1 LKAAG
6 EAGLS
11 QSTMNIGA
19 KILRVKSCPSTND
32 LAKELALSGES
43 EGTVVIAE
51 EQTKGKGTKGRSWY
65 SARKKGLYLS
75 IILNPPFADISL
87 LPLVAGLAVSEAIL
101 SYLGIKAWLKWPND
115 VVWEGKKLGG
125 ILCES
130 GFLGNRVNYAILGI
144 GLNISHEQEDF
155 PKGIRSQAISMK
167 LIKNEKIE
175 EDIFLDRLWLFLNHW
190 YGCFLK
196 EEKQEIL
203 RAYQEKS
210 VLFLGEK
217 IALLTEREVLSGI
230 YRGLDLQGGLILERD
245 GLRES
250 FFSAEIKTIRR
261 AKKEE

>member
-1 LKAAG
+1 MKAAG
-6 EAGLS
+6 EAILS
-11 QSTMNIGA
+11 LSTMNIGA
-19 KILRVKSCPSTND
+19 KILRVKSCSSTND
-32 LAKELALSGES
+32 LAKERALSGES

-75 IILNPPFADISL
+75 VVLTPPFPDISL
-87 LPLVAGLAVSEAIL
+87 LPLVAGLAVCEAIL
-101 SYLGIKAWLKWPND
+101 SCLGVRVGLKWPND
-115 VVWEGKKLGG
+115 VVWKGKKLGG

-130 GFLGNRVNYAILGI
+130 GFLGNRVNYAILGV
-144 GLNISHEQEDF
+144 GLNVTHEKGDF
-155 PKGIRSQAISMK
+155 PKGMRRQAISLK
-167 LIKNEKIE
+167 LIKKEKIE
-175 EDIFLDRLWLFLNHW
+175 EEAFLDCLWQFLNHW

-196 EEKQEIL
+196 GEKQRIL

-210 VLFLGEK
+210 VLLLGEK
-217 IALLTEREVLSGI
+217 IDLTMGREVLSGI

>member
-11 QSTMNIGA
+11 LSTMNIGA

-51 EQTKGKGTKGRSWY
+51 EQTRGKGTKGRGWY

-75 IILNPPFADISL
+75 VVLTPPFPDISL

-101 SYLGIKAWLKWPND
+101 SFLKIRVGLKWPND
-115 VVWEGKKLGG
+115 VVWQGKKLGG

-130 GFLGNRVNYAILGI
+130 GFLGNRVNYAILGL
-144 GLNISHEQEDF
+144 GLNVAHEKGDF
-155 PKGIRSQAISMK
+155 PKGIRPQAVSLK
-167 LIKNEKIE
+167 LIKKEKIE
-175 EDIFLDRLWLFLNHW
+175 EDAFLDCLWQSLNYW

-196 EEKQEIL
+196 GEKQRIL
-203 RAYQEKS
+203 KAYQEKS
-210 VLFLGEK
+210 VLPLGEK
-217 IALLTEREVLSGI
+217 IDLMTEREVLSGVF
-230 YRGLDLQGGLILERD
+230 RGLDLQGGLILERD

-250 FFSAEIKTIRR
+250 FFSAEIKTVKRS
-261 AKKEE
+261 KKEE

>member
-6 EAGLS
+6 EASLS
-11 QSTMNIGA
+11 LSTMNIGA

-43 EGTVVIAE
+43 EGMVVIAE
-51 EQTKGKGTKGRSWY
+51 EQTRGKGTKGRDWY

-75 IILNPPFADISL
+75 VVLTPPFPDISL
-87 LPLVAGLAVSEAIL
+87 LPLVAGIAVSDAVL
-101 SYLGIKAWLKWPND
+101 SCLGIRVGLKWPND

-144 GLNISHEQEDF
+144 GLNVNYEKGDF
-155 PKGIRSQAISMK
+155 PKGIRRQAISLK
-167 LIKNEKIE
+167 LIKKEKIE
-175 EDIFLDRLWLFLNHW
+175 EEAFLDCLWKFLNHW

-196 EEKQEIL
+196 GEKQRIL
-203 RAYQEKS
+203 RAYQETS
-210 VLFLGEK
+210 VLPLGEK
-217 IALLTEREVLSGI
+217 IDLIMEREVLSGV
-230 YRGLDLQGGLILERD
+230 YRGLDPQGGLILERD

-250 FFSAEIKTIRR
+250 FFSAEIKTIQK

>member
-6 EAGLS
+6 KAGLS
-11 QSTMNIGA
+11 HSTMNIGA

-43 EGTVVIAE
+43 EGMVVIAE

-75 IILNPPFADISL
+75 VVLTPPFPDISL
-87 LPLVAGLAVSEAIL
+87 LPLVAGLAVSDAIL
-101 SYLGIKAWLKWPND
+101 SCSGIRVGLKWPND
-115 VVWEGKKLGG
+115 LVWGGKKLGG

-130 GFLGNRVNYAILGI
+130 GFLGNRVNYAILGV
-144 GLNISHEQEDF
+144 GLNVTHDKGDF
-155 PKGIRSQAISMK
+155 PKGIRSQAISLK
-167 LIKNEKIE
+167 LIKKERIE
-175 EDIFLDRLWLFLNHW
+175 EDAFLGCLWQFLNHW

-196 EEKQEIL
+196 GEKQKIL

-210 VLFLGEK
+210 VLALGQK
-217 IALLTEREVLSGI
+217 IDLITDGEVLSGV
-230 YRGLDLQGGLILERD
+230 YRGLDPQGGLILERD
-245 GLRES
+245 GRRES
-250 FFSAEIKTIRR
+250 FFSAEIKRIQK